1 MRMTTKMM
9 MRRATAR
16 RRTHRTIIPS
26 ERLSTIVSPCVIPL
40 SPGLTLVYLV
50 LARDPDA
57 SPPRSASQRFAFKLS
72 KALRFWQSPEGVFTL
87 RYAIVSLCLWSAT
100 CPVLIPHTD
109 TPTDPDSSIL
119 PASSLRSPCDVLLV
133 RLCCDCALR
142 QHADVT
148 RPSSFISCYSNR
160 AVWALIMAQT
170 GLGVFA
176 GDQVCFARLS
186 GRPRANSTMTDR
198 DFYQSVISSFK
209 RISST

>member
-109 TPTDPDSSIL
+109 TPTDL
-119 PASSLRSPCDVLLV
+119 TLRSCLPVPSVHPATSYLFVCAAIARFASTLTLPGRHLSLAVTQTVLCGRSSWPKRGLV
-133 RLCCDCALR
+133 FLLE
-142 QHADVT
+142 T
-148 RPSSFISCYSNR
+148 RYVSRVCRDDPE
-160 AVWALIMAQT
+160 LI
-170 GLGVFA
+170 L
-176 GDQVCFARLS
+176 L
-186 GRPRANSTMTDR
+186 
-198 DFYQSVISSFK
+198 
-209 RISST
+209 